1 MPLILSESDVR
12 ELLDMRSAISCIETA
27 FEEQSKKRFL
37 LPERQVFK
45 STDSAVVRFM
55 AASLPQ
61 LNTLGLKVLLGVPAK
76 RKIDSTYFLVL
87 LLSPEDASLLAI
99 ISAGRLTQLRTG
111 AASAV
116 ATRHLAKR
124 GFDSVGILGAGV
136 QGYAQLEAMVA
147 ATGNLKDVVIYD
159 MDASRSQAIG
169 EKAKSEF
176 GVKTRVAS
184 LIDEL
189 YDKDVICTA
198 TTTVKPLLFGNKLH
212 EGTHVNAIGSNAP
225 TRQEIDHTVLL
236 KSRVFTDKT
245 EQVLQEAGDLV
256 IPISQ
261 GLYKSDNIIG
271 EIGDVITGKIAGRNS
286 NSDITL
292 FKSVGIALEDVAVA
306 RIIYDLAVQKGL
318 GQEISF

>member
-1 MPLILSESDVR
+1 MPLILGESDVH
-12 ELLDMRSAISCIETA
+12 ELLDMKSAISSIETA

-45 STDSAVVRFM
+45 STDSAVVRVM

-61 LNTLGLKVLLGVPAK
+61 LHTLGLKVLLGIPAK

-87 LLSPEDASLLAI
+87 LLNPEDASLLAI

-111 AASAV
+111 AASSV
-116 ATRHLAKR
+116 ATKHLAR
-124 GFDSVGILGAGV
+124 HGFSSVGILGAGV

-147 ATGNLKDVVIYD
+147 TADLKDIVIFD
-159 MDASRSQAIG
+159 VDALRAQAMA
-169 EKAKSEF
+169 EKAKSEL
-176 GVKTRVAS
+176 GIKARAANQ
-184 LIDEL
+184 IDEL
-189 YDKDVICTA
+189 YEKDVICTA
-198 TTTVKPLLFGNKLH
+198 TTTVKPLIFGDKLR
-212 EGTHVNAIGSNAP
+212 EGIHVNAIGSNAP
-225 TRQEIDHTVLL
+225 NRQEIDHTVLL

-256 IPISQ
+256 IPINQ
-261 GLYKSDNIIG
+261 GLYKADNIIG
-271 EIGDVITGKIAGRNS
+271 EIADVITGKIAGRNS

-306 RIIYDLAVQKGL
+306 RTIYDLAVRKGA
-318 GQEISF
+318 GQDVSF

>member
-12 ELLDMRSAISCIETA
+12 ELLDMRSAISSVETA

-45 STDSAVVRFM
+45 STDSAVVRLM

-61 LNTLGLKVLLGVPAK
+61 LHILGLKVLLGVPAK

-116 ATRHLAKR
+116 ATRHLAKH
-124 GFDSVGILGAGV
+124 GFGSVGILGAGV

-147 ATGNLKDVVIYD
+147 TANLKDVVIYD
-159 MDASRSQAIG
+159 MDGPRSQAMA

-176 GVKTRVAS
+176 GVKARVAS
-184 LIDEL
+184 QIDEL
-189 YDKDVICTA
+189 YEKDVVCTA
-198 TTTVKPLLFGNKLH
+198 TTTVKPLLFGDKLR

-225 TRQEIDHTVLL
+225 TRQEIDYTVLL

-256 IPISQ
+256 IPITQ

-271 EIGDVITGKIAGRNS
+271 EIADVITGKITGRNS

-306 RIIYDLAVQKGL
+306 RTIYDLAVQKGL
-318 GQEISF
+318 GQEVSF